1 MKLAGVEVTIVR
13 RVEKRKRR
21 VNLVAIL
28 VERKTQCFVFW
39 LVVTCEYEN
48 MNLTRRYYIEI

>member
-39 LVVTCEYEN
+39 LVVTCEY
-48 MNLTRRYYIEI
+48 MDILNLKH